1 MSDSLNR
8 AIALYA
14 AGLGVWALLSLAR
27 GKGLAQ
33 GHLGALIV
41 LEVALLGQ
49 ALAALASVALGSRPG
64 ETATYLGYL
73 AASVLLVPVV
83 APAARAGSRWDAGV
97 IAVVCLALAVVCVR
111 LRATWGP
118 VRG

>member
-1 MSDSLNR
+1 VVDASPQAAAQAQTRSGMSESLNS

-14 AGLGVWALLSLAR
+14 AALGAWALLSGLRGTALAR
-27 GKGLAQ
+27 GQVGGLI
-33 GHLGALIV
+33 L
-41 LEVALLGQ
+41 
-49 ALAALASVALGSRPG
+49 
-64 ETATYLGYL
+64 
-73 AASVLLVPVV
+73 PVV
-83 APAARAGSRWDAGV
+83 APGVRAGSRWDAGV